1 MRECGRQHNV
11 DISRASRRFQAS
23 MHAYPAVMRH
33 VPQCRAARER
43 AVAHPS
49 GGNAS
54 LDAALAIWAGV
65 AALSPS
71 RSASTIKTLSLMTRC
86 TSRGVVRRSAT
97 PDETGAKWSFATPRS
112 SVPGGED
119 HPS

>member
-1 MRECGRQHNV
+1 
-11 DISRASRRFQAS
+11 

-54 LDAALAIWAGV
+54 LDAALALLGTARVGLKV
-65 AALSPS
+65 RPS
-71 RSASTIKTLSLMTRC
+71 APTLPS
-86 TSRGVVRRSAT
+86 VVC
-97 PDETGAKWSFATPRS
+97 
-112 SVPGGED
+112 
-119 HPS
+119 